1 MSEAVTHAEL
11 VRSAARWLRNTKGCT
26 VVFTEFA
33 AAERENPDAIGFEG
47 ERSILVE
54 CKVSR
59 ADFAADRN
67 KPSRRIPAA
76 GMGAERYYMVPAG
89 LMHAREL
96 PEKWGLLWVRDRH
109 VQVVR
114 KSRGFPERARGSEI
128 GFLVSMLRRA
138 ELRIGA
144 GTTLNAWLRWENR
157 PGKVTL

>member
-1 MSEAVTHAEL
+1 MRWDGTTHANL
-11 VRSAARWLRNTKGCT
+11 VLSAARWLRNTKGCT

-33 AAERENPDAIGFEG
+33 ATGNETPDAIGFQG

-59 ADFAADRN
+59 PDFAADKN
-67 KPSRRIPAA
+67 KPVRRHPEA

-96 PEKWGLLWVRDRH
+96 PEKWGLLWIHDHH

-114 KSRGFPERARGSEI
+114 KSRGFPERARGNEI
-128 GFLVSMLRRA
+128 GFLA
-138 ELRIGA
+138 EA
-144 GTTLNAWLRWENR
+144 SSHPA
-157 PGKVTL
+157 P